1 MRKHQP
7 PWSVRGV
14 SQEARAKAAKAAR
27 RRRMTIGEWVD
38 TTLIAT
44 ANDELGSGGATRAAA
59 TSPNTFPGMSQD
71 ASGGAAPSPAISPAG
86 GGAREVAPVPS
97 ALAETLARLAHQIE
111 KTGDAGRAM
120 DETVA
125 QFVERLD
132 GIERGGHVLET
143 LAARFS
149 DLDRRDRRLL
159 AIADRL
165 VANERKN
172 EQRLAVLASAM
183 NVLAEKI
190 AGRPAEKRS
199 EISADD
205 LARTLDAL
213 KRSIDDLAARV
224 DETTPVTLIETT
236 PPPRPARARRAAT
249 NGRMAD
255 DRVANGDDILDEG
268 APVFDYEVLNEHAI
282 RNTRGGAAD
291 DDDGAPARRG
301 FVSRLFGGG

>member
-38 TTLIAT
+38 TTLIAA
-44 ANDELGSGGATRAAA
+44 ANAELGSGGAAQAAA
-59 TSPNTFPGMSQD
+59 APAQRSDGA
-71 ASGGAAPSPAISPAG
+71 ASGA
-86 GGAREVAPVPS
+86 VAPVAGAAGGAIEVAQAPG
-97 ALAETLARLAHQIE
+97 ALAETLAQLSRQIE
-111 KTGDAGRAM
+111 KAGAAGRAM

-125 QFVERLD
+125 QFVARLD
-132 GIERGGHVLET
+132 GIERADRALET

-149 DLDRRDRRLL
+149 DLERRDRRLL
-159 AIADRL
+159 ALAERL

-183 NVLAEKI
+183 NVLAEKV
-190 AGRPAEKRS
+190 AGRAAEKKS

-205 LARTLDAL
+205 LARTLEAL

-224 DETTPVTLIETT
+224 DETTPVTLIE
-236 PPPRPARARRAAT
+236 PPPARPARAAA
-249 NGRMAD
+249 NGHAAD
-255 DRVANGDDILDEG
+255 DDMPDEEI
-268 APVFDYEVLNEHAI
+268 PIFDYEVLNEHAI
-282 RNTRGGAAD
+282 RNTRRGGD
-291 DDDGAPARRG
+291 DEAPARRG